1 MRIQI
6 LILGFKELKVNNN
19 ERKRDKSRFLVLT
32 HIMSLVYL
40 LIKCNVMYL
49 QRSFHSWV
57 NFFNHIQLL
66 SVFFRVKDNST
77 AS

>member
-40 LIKCNVMYL
+40 LIKCDLMYL

-57 NFFNHIQLL
+57 YFFNHIQLL

>member
-6 LILGFKELKVNNN
+6 LILVFKELKVNNN

-32 HIMSLVYL
+32 HIKSLVYL